1 MYSTKKVLFY
11 FSELFY
17 KGYELVSNEQ
27 CSVVCRYRGQLEQN
41 TTDYSI
47 VRGVK
52 YWNTWTA
59 RLAFIIVFEVSQALL
74 SVEHTQE
81 TTPTRSLLVPQAS
94 CAFLV
99 TIATHKSITCFS

>member
-1 MYSTKKVLFY
+1 M
-11 FSELFY
+11 
-17 KGYELVSNEQ
+17 VSNEQ
-27 CSVVCRYRGQLEQN
+27 YSVFCRYRGQLEQN

-59 RLAFIIVFEVSQALL
+59 RLAFVIVFEVSQALL
-74 SVEHTQE
+74 SIEHTQE
-81 TTPTRSLLVPQAS
+81 ITPIYTRGLLVLQPS

-99 TIATHKSITCFS
+99 TIATHKSITCFSLKNECISVTA

>member
-1 MYSTKKVLFY
+1 MYSTKKSLVLFY
-11 FSELFY
+11 FSDLFY

-27 CSVVCRYRGQLEQN
+27 CSVICRYHGQLEQN

-74 SVEHTQE
+74 SVERTQE
-81 TTPTRSLLVPQAS
+81 ITPIYQGFTGA
-94 CAFLV
+94 
-99 TIATHKSITCFS
+99 AT